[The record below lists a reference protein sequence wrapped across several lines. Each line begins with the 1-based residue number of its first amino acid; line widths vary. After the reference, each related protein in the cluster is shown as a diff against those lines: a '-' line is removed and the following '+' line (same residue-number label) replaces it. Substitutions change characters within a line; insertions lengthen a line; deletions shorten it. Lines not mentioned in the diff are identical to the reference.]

1 MLSNSTKGLSSRNPH
16 HQSPKLNHFHPK
28 CRRTSRSIL
37 KFGEVAQ
44 SANVIA
50 NTIDSFRALALQVTC
65 HAVNQASNRQEA
77 RSLMQQSISR
87 LSQQIAASIAF
98 IGMDCKLI
106 VLPEYFL
113 TGFPMG
119 ESLAVWAEKA
129 CLEMDGAEYESLGK
143 IAQKHDIFL
152 AGNAYELDPNFSGLY
167 FQTCFVLDPS
177 GSIVLRYR
185 RLNSMFAPTPHDVW
199 DKYLDCYGLDGVF
212 PVAKTAI
219 GNLAALASEEILYP
233 EVARCLAL
241 RGAEIF
247 LHSTSEVYGKEL
259 SPKEAAKIARAVEN
273 MAYIVSS
280 NTAGIANISI
290 PIASAD
296 GGSKIVDYRGLVLVE
311 TGSGESM
318 AAFAE
323 IDLAA
328 LRRYRRRPG
337 LNNLL
342 SRQRLEL
349 YAQSYSQSHIYP
361 ANTMLDQVVDR
372 KHFIQTQQETI
383 ERLAQLGI
391 I

>member
-1 MLSNSTKGLSSRNPH
+1 MEAN
-16 HQSPKLNHFHPK
+16 
-28 CRRTSRSIL
+28 
-37 KFGEVAQ
+37 
-44 SANVIA
+44 ANV
-50 NTIDSFRALALQVTC
+50 IDSFRAVALQITC
-65 HAVNQASNRQEA
+65 HAVNQAQDRTEA

-98 IGMDCKLI
+98 IGFDCKLV

-119 ESLAVWAEKA
+119 ESLAGWAEKA
-129 CLEMDGAEYESLGK
+129 CVEMAGAEYEALGQ
-143 IAQKHDIFL
+143 IAQKHSIFL
-152 AGNAYELDPNFSGLY
+152 AGNAYELDPNFPGLY

-199 DKYLDCYGLDGVF
+199 DKYLDCYGLEGVF
-212 PVAKTAI
+212 PVAKTVI
-219 GNLAALASEEILYP
+219 GNLAAIASEEILYP
-233 EVARCLAL
+233 EVARCLAM

-247 LHSTSEVYGKEL
+247 LHSTSEVYGKER
-259 SPKEAAKIARAVEN
+259 SPKEAAKISRAVEN
-273 MAYIVSS
+273 MAYVISA
-280 NTAGIANISI
+280 NTAGIANSSI
-290 PIASAD
+290 PAASTD
-296 GGSKIVDYRGLVLVE
+296 GGSKIVDYRGIVLAE
-311 TGSGESM
+311 IGSGESM

-349 YAQSYSQSHIYP
+349 YAETYRQSHFYP
-361 ANTMLDQVVDR
+361 ANTMLEGNVDR
-372 KHFIQTQQETI
+372 KHFIQTQRETI
-383 ERLAQLGI
+383 ERLKKLGI

>member
-1 MLSNSTKGLSSRNPH
+1 M
-16 HQSPKLNHFHPK
+16 
-28 CRRTSRSIL
+28 
-37 KFGEVAQ
+37 VADRE
-44 SANVIA
+44 
-50 NTIDSFRALALQVTC
+50 TIESFRALALQVTC
-65 HAVNQASNRQEA
+65 HAINQVTDHQEV
-77 RSLMQQSISR
+77 RSLMQDTINR
-87 LSQQIAASIAF
+87 LAKQIAASIAF
-98 IGMDCKLI
+98 IGSDCRLI

-129 CLEMDGAEYESLGK
+129 CLEMAGAEYEALGK
-143 IAQKHDIFL
+143 IAQQYNIFL
-152 AGNAYELDPNFSGLY
+152 AGNAYEIDPNFPDLY
-167 FQTCFVLDPS
+167 FQTCFVIDPS
-177 GSIVLRYR
+177 GTVVLRYR

-199 DKYLDCYGLDGVF
+199 DKYLDCYGLEGVF

-233 EVARCLAL
+233 EVARCLTM

-247 LHSTSEVYGKEL
+247 LHSTSEVYSKERA
-259 SPKEAAKIARAVEN
+259 PKEAAKICRAVEN
-273 MAYIVSS
+273 MAYVVSANS
-280 NTAGIANISI
+280 AGIANTAI
-290 PIASAD
+290 PSASTD
-296 GGSKIVDYRGLVLVE
+296 GGSKIVDYRGLILAE
-311 TGSGESM
+311 TASGESM

-349 YAQSYSQSHIYP
+349 YAQSYSQSHFYP
-361 ANTMLDQVVDR
+361 ANSMLDKEVDR

-383 ERLAQLGI
+383 ERLAKLGVI
-391 I
+391 

>member
-1 MLSNSTKGLSSRNPH
+1 M
-16 HQSPKLNHFHPK
+16 
-28 CRRTSRSIL
+28 
-37 KFGEVAQ
+37 A
-44 SANVIA
+44 ANTE
-50 NTIDSFRALALQVTC
+50 TIDSFRAVALQVTC
-65 HAVNQASNRQEA
+65 HAVNQARDRTEA
-77 RSLMQQSISR
+77 RSLIQETISR
-87 LSQQIAASIAF
+87 LEQQIPASIAF
-98 IGMDCKLI
+98 IGFDCKLV

-113 TGFPMG
+113 TGFPLG

-129 CLEMDGAEYESLGK
+129 CLEMAGAEYEALGR
-143 IAQKHDIFL
+143 IAQKHGIFL
-152 AGNAYELDPNFSGLY
+152 AGNAYELDPNFPGLY

-233 EVARCLAL
+233 EVARCFAL

-247 LHSTSEVYGKEL
+247 LHSTSEVYGKER
-259 SPKEAAKIARAVEN
+259 SPKEAAKISRAVEN
-273 MAYIVSS
+273 MAYVVSA
-280 NTAGIANISI
+280 NTAGIANIPI
-290 PIASAD
+290 PAASAD
-296 GGSKIVDYRGLVLVE
+296 GGSKIIDYRGLVLAE

-328 LRRYRRRPG
+328 LRRYRHRPG

-349 YAQSYSQSHIYP
+349 YADSYRQSHFYP
-361 ANTMLDQVVDR
+361 ANTMLDGEVDR
-372 KHFIQTQQETI
+372 KHFIQTQRETI
-383 ERLAQLGI
+383 ERLANLGVI
-391 I
+391 

>member
-1 MLSNSTKGLSSRNPH
+1 METNTDNINS
-16 HQSPKLNHFHPK
+16 F
-28 CRRTSRSIL
+28 
-37 KFGEVAQ
+37 F
-44 SANVIA
+44 
-50 NTIDSFRALALQVTC
+50 ALALQVKC
-65 HAVNQASNRQEA
+65 YAVNQAGDRNEA
-77 RSLMQQSISR
+77 RSLMQQSIQR
-87 LSQQIAASIAF
+87 LEKQIAASIAF
-98 IGMDCKLI
+98 IGFDCKLI

-119 ESLAVWAEKA
+119 ESLTVWAEKA
-129 CLEMDGAEYESLGK
+129 CLEMAGAEYEALGK
-143 IAQKHDIFL
+143 ITQKQGIFL
-152 AGNAYELDPNFSGLY
+152 AGNSYELDPNFPGLY
-167 FQTCFVLDPS
+167 FQTCFVIDPA
-177 GSIVLRYR
+177 GEIVLRYR

-199 DKYLDCYGLDGVF
+199 DKYLECYGLEGVF

-233 EVARCLAL
+233 EVARCMAM

-247 LHSTSEVYGKEL
+247 LHSTSEVFGKER
-259 SPKEAAKIARAVEN
+259 SPKEAAKISRAVEN
-273 MAYIVSS
+273 MAYIVSA

-290 PIASAD
+290 PESSTD
-296 GGSKIVDYRGLVLVE
+296 GGSKIIDYRGLVLTE
-311 TGSGESM
+311 TGAGESM

-349 YAQSYSQSHIYP
+349 YAESYRQFQFYP
-361 ANTMLDQVVDR
+361 ANTMLDKEIDR
-372 KHFIQTQQETI
+372 KHFIQTQRETI
-383 ERLAQLGI
+383 DRLGKQGI